1 MVADR
6 AETRIG
12 LVLVAPA
19 VIGLVVLNYYPI
31 LQSALYSL
39 FALDSSTDWLRAR
52 FIGLRN
58 YRDVMQSDQFWYTL
72 VFTVGFTVV
81 AVALDIS
88 LGMLLALATFYVPR
102 RVRGLLRAIIIVPWA
117 IPKVIQASMW
127 RWMLNSDVGPV
138 GDIIVRLGIASEPP
152 LFLVERVLAMG
163 SVVVAYT
170 WKGSSIAAFF
180 LMGGLA
186 LIPREVIESA
196 IVDGAGAVRRFF
208 SVMLPVVMPTVY
220 VALLYRSQDALRVFD
235 VIYGLT
241 GGGPGTATDTLSS
254 FAYTAYFRYAQFGR
268 ASTYAVVTFLL
279 VAVVG
284 VFYIGRVRRT
294 FSFRE

>member
-12 LVLVAPA
+12 LALVAPA
-19 VIGLVVLNYYPI
+19 VVGLLVLNYYPI

-39 FALDSSTDWLRAR
+39 FALDSNTDWLRAR

-58 YRDVMQSDQFWYTL
+58 YGDVMQSDQFWYTL
-72 VFTVGFTVV
+72 FFTVGFTVV
-81 AVALDIS
+81 VVALDIS

-102 RVRGLLRAIIIVPWA
+102 GARGLLRAIIIVPWA

-138 GDIIVRLGIASEPP
+138 GDLLVRLGIAAEPP
-152 LFLVERVLAMG
+152 LFLVDRVLAMG

-196 IVDGAGAVRRFF
+196 IVDGASAVRRFF
-208 SVMLPVVMPTVY
+208 SVMLPIVMPTVY

-284 VFYIGRVRRT
+284 VFYIGRIKRN

>member
-1 MVADR
+1 MISHR
-6 AETRIG
+6 LETRIG
-12 LVLVAPA
+12 VALVAPA
-19 VIGLVVLNYYPI
+19 AVGLLVLNYYPI
-31 LQSALYSL
+31 LQSTLYSL

-52 FIGLRN
+52 FVGLRN
-58 YRDVMQSDQFWYTL
+58 YADVMSSDQFWYTL
-72 VFTVGFTVV
+72 LFTVGFTVV
-81 AVALDIS
+81 VVVLDIS

-102 RVRGLLRAIIIVPWA
+102 RMRGVLRAIIIVPWA

-127 RWMLNSDVGPV
+127 RWMLNSDVGPI
-138 GDIIVRLGIASEPP
+138 GDIVVRLGLASEPP
-152 LFLVERVLAMG
+152 LFLVDRLLAMA
-163 SVVVAYT
+163 SVVIAYT

-196 IVDGAGAVRRFF
+196 TVDGARALRRFF
-208 SVMLPVVMPTVY
+208 SIMLPIVMPTVY

-241 GGGPGTATDTLSS
+241 GGGPGTTTDTLSS

-279 VAVVG
+279 VAAVG
-284 VFYIGRVRRT
+284 IFYISRVKRN
-294 FSFRE
+294 FSFKE